1 MTLAAAIAAAR
12 IGQDDGFAALY
23 QHAVASVYFA
33 AVLSG
38 CSDIPR
44 MLVRIYREAREE
56 LLLLRSPSALRLW
69 QGRVVYRILTDGEQ
83 PLPRLGDRML
93 ERAAQAIRHLES
105 IERRALLLTCADG
118 CSAAQAAEILA
129 IAEIEVKR
137 AVRRARK
144 QVAQEMEG
152 FGVSVNTAWLLDLM
166 QRLKEELRPEAAMV
180 EQVRACVMEGKELPP
195 REPQLGETGFLARWF
210 RAKRT

>member
-23 QHAVASVYFA
+23 QHTVASVYFT

-38 CSDIPR
+38 CSDIPQ
-44 MLVRIYREAREE
+44 MLVRIYREARAELEE
-56 LLLLRSPSALRLW
+56 LRSPSDLRMW
-69 QGRVVYRILTDGEQ
+69 QGRVVYRILADGEQ
-83 PLPRLGDRML
+83 PVPRIGDRML
-93 ERAAQAIRHLES
+93 ERAAQTIRHLEC

-118 CSAAQAAEILA
+118 CSAAQAADILN

-137 AVRRARK
+137 AVRRARQK
-144 QVAQEMEG
+144 MAQAMES
-152 FGVSVNTAWLLDLM
+152 FGVCVNTAWLLRLM
-166 QRLKEELRPEAAMV
+166 QQLRQELRPEEDMT
-180 EQVRACVMEGKELPP
+180 EQVRVCVIEGKELPVH
-195 REPQLGETGFLARWF
+195 EPQLGETGFLARWF